1 MKPRVPERSVQDVH
15 NYTRT
20 ESETDWRAPCS
31 CSRAASGGACAY
43 SLAAVVNREQQLV
56 WRRVWSGGNM

>member
-1 MKPRVPERSVQDVH
+1 MKPRVPERSVEDVH

-20 ESETDWRAPCS
+20 ESETDWRA
-31 CSRAASGGACAY
+31 RAASGGACAY
-43 SLAAVVNREQQLV
+43 CLAAVVNREQQLV

>member
-1 MKPRVPERSVQDVH
+1 MKPRVPERSVEDVH

-20 ESETDWRAPCS
+20 ESETDWRARGSSCKWRGVRVLS
-31 CSRAASGGACAY
+31 GCSR
-43 SLAAVVNREQQLV
+43 VVNREQQLV